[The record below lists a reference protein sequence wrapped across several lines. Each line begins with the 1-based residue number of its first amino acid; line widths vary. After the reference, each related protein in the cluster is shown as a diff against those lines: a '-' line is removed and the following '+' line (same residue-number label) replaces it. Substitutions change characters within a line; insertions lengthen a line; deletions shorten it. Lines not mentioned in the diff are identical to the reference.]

1 MPIMFIG
8 RFFLKH
14 AATLPNFSVLLAIH
28 PHTPMA
34 SKYELKTSKNG
45 QFVFNLKAANGQV
58 ILTSESYTTKDAALN
73 GIESVRKNS
82 QVDTNFERKTATN
95 NQPYFTLKAANGQT
109 IGKSELY
116 SGTAAMENGI
126 ASVKTNASG
135 ASVEEVT

>member
-1 MPIMFIG
+1 
-8 RFFLKH
+8 
-14 AATLPNFSVLLAIH
+14 
-28 PHTPMA
+28 MA

-126 ASVKTNASG
+126 ASEKTNASG

>member
-1 MPIMFIG
+1 
-8 RFFLKH
+8 
-14 AATLPNFSVLLAIH
+14 
-28 PHTPMA
+28 MA

-126 ASVKTNASG
+126 ASVKTNAPG
-135 ASVEEVT
+135 ASVEEAT